1 MNLPEMINSFDQ
13 ILVFVYF
20 VYGLSF
26 FGMGLTLALES
37 ERSPALAEAR
47 LLRPLAAFG
56 MIHGVHEWLES
67 DLLQSQIGGLAWPD
81 WLPWFR
87 IGMLFISLVPLLVY
101 GILSLRQY
109 PLQPHWH
116 YYLTASLLGIFCTG
130 ILASAIITYHSGPIP
145 WSAIL
150 DSLIRYL
157 LAVPGA
163 LLTALALR
171 AQALRLW
178 TGDRRRLKFFLSL
191 ASMGFIVYGISQ
203 IFVPKIEMLPA
214 RIINATLFLHL
225 AGFPIQIVRTLAAI
239 TVTVGMLRATQV
251 VEKQRQLQLHE
262 IQRDRLDALER
273 VHTEMERRES
283 MRRELLRHIVQAQE
297 EERARIAR
305 ELHDETAQTLA
316 AFALDTAT
324 LQASVP
330 DKPEIKM
337 LTTRLQMLGKQMSQ
351 GLYRLVHDLRP
362 AQLDDLGLVPAIQF
376 LVDQDARSK
385 QLNVHLDVKGTIRRL
400 DAVVETVLF
409 RVTQE
414 ALTNVIR
421 HAQTKQAVVTLQ
433 YLTQQISLTISDQGV
448 GFDPAQSFSPPRG
461 WGLAGMRERVE
472 AVGGQLMIHSSL
484 GRGTTVEVIVQVFD
498 LIP

>member
-1 MNLPEMINSFDQ
+1 MANSFDQ

-47 LLRPLAAFG
+47 LLRLLAAFG
-56 MIHGVHEWLES
+56 MLHGTHEWLES
-67 DLLQSQIGGLAWPD
+67 YLLQSQIGGLTLPV

-87 IGMLFISLVPLLVY
+87 VGMLLTSFIPLLLY

-109 PLQPHWH
+109 PLRPRWQ
-116 YYLTASLLGIFCTG
+116 YYLTISLLGIFCTG
-130 ILASAIITYHSGPIP
+130 ILLSAFLTYHSGPVA
-145 WSAIL
+145 WSAVL

-157 LAVPGA
+157 IAVPGA
-163 LLTALALR
+163 LLSALALR
-171 AQALRLW
+171 AQALRPW
-178 TGDRRRLKFFLSL
+178 SGERRRLEIYLSV
-191 ASMGFIVYGISQ
+191 ASIGFIVYGLSQ
-203 IFVPKIEMLPA
+203 IFVPAAAMFPA
-214 RIINATLFLHL
+214 NIINATVFRE
-225 AGFPIQIVRTLAAI
+225 AVGFPVQMVRTVAAI
-239 TVTVGMLRATQV
+239 TVTVGMLRVTQV
-251 VEKQRQLQLHE
+251 VEKQRQQQLHE
-262 IQRDRLDALER
+262 MQKDRVEALER

-316 AFALDTAT
+316 AFSLDVAT

-330 DKPEIKM
+330 NKPEVKLISG
-337 LTTRLQMLGKQMSQ
+337 RLQTLSRQMSQ

-362 AQLDDLGLVPAIQF
+362 AQLDDLGLVPALHY
-376 LVDQDARSK
+376 LVDETKAK
-385 QLNVHLDVKGTIRRL
+385 QLDVHLEVQGVVRRL
-400 DAVVETVLF
+400 DQIVETVLF
-409 RVTQE
+409 RVAQE

-421 HAQTKQAVVTLQ
+421 HARTENAVVTLIYQ
-433 YLTQQISLTISDQGV
+433 SQEIRLSVTDTGI
-448 GFDPAQSFSPPRG
+448 GFNPEQSFTPPHG
-461 WGLAGMRERVE
+461 WGLAGMHERVE
-472 AVGGQLMIHSSL
+472 AVGGQLNIHSEP
-484 GRGTTVEVIVQVFD
+484 GKGTKIEVVVQVFD